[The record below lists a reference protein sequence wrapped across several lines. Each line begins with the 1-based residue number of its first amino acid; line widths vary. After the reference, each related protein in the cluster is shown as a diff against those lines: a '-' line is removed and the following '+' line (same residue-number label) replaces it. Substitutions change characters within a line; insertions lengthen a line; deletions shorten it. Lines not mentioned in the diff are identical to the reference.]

1 MFTIYSHKEKHMV
14 NVPSSSLGKSGN
26 RNIRSILFLDERDG
40 PERKTHYL
48 IIFLLPVVSH

>member
-14 NVPSSSLGKSGN
+14 NVPSSSLDKSGN

-48 IIFLLPVVSH
+48 IIFLFPVVSH